1 MLRNFHVLWVLVAV
15 VGYAAGIRAQEYSSF
30 VVFGDSLSDSGNIA
44 HALSLP
50 TGSSFTTN
58 PDPVWAR
65 IVAHTFR
72 SPGLHSLSG
81 GSNHAFGGACVNPDS
96 PCTVP
101 VPGIGQQID
110 QYLSSR
116 PSGAADPDA
125 LYAVWGGAN
134 DVLAVAEA
142 AASTSPGVRAVNPRA
157 ATLAAARAYTDH
169 IRRLQ
174 EAGARHV
181 VVFNLVDA
189 GETPFARRAG
199 DPRIPA
205 ALTALVTLYNEELD
219 ASFRSLNAGI
229 VPINT
234 FALFGE
240 VLHDPTTYGF
250 TNVHGAA
257 CSPSER
263 LPVCGPSGSG
273 SRLTYDPGTN
283 RSHLFADD
291 KHPSGAAHEIVA
303 SVVTSTLA
311 APVQVSLAGEAGVDA
326 VATHRRVVSREQM
339 SDFGLER
346 AVGSW
351 RGYTA
356 GHLGK
361 RGLDALPRLGKA
373 RSDVQAITLGA
384 SQRVATSRWWGA
396 ALSVGR
402 HYNDVSG
409 AVLESNTVVGS
420 VHGAWRQG
428 RLDLSGS
435 LNLGRSQVDIERSI
449 ALGPAMRTEHG
460 STTAGQFGVDIDLG
474 WTLWDLETSR
484 HVLALGVSWLNQ
496 KIDGYR
502 ERGSSSTAMNFSGFD
517 RGPLVVRGGYRITGH
532 THLGGVTFRPYAGVA
547 HERELNDSPVWVTA
561 GSNTMPGRFTAS
573 GFVPPGQ
580 WLSADVGVSASLGE
594 RTVAVVGYSGRYGH
608 RSRGDHQLNLGLQ
621 IAF

>member
-1 MLRNFHVLWVLVAV
+1 MLRNFRVLCVLVAV
-15 VGYAAGIRAQEYSSF
+15 VGYAAGVRAQEYSSF

-44 HALSLP
+44 HALGLP

-219 ASFRSLNAGI
+219 AGFRSLDAGI

-240 VLHDPTTYGF
+240 VLQDPTTYGF

-273 SRLTYDPGTN
+273 SRVTYDPGTN

-311 APVQVSLAGEAGVDA
+311 ARTIPA
-326 VATHRRVVSREQM
+326 
-339 SDFGLER
+339 
-346 AVGSW
+346 
-351 RGYTA
+351 
-356 GHLGK
+356 
-361 RGLDALPRLGKA
+361 KA
-373 RSDVQAITLGA
+373 RAG
-384 SQRVATSRWWGA
+384 
-396 ALSVGR
+396 
-402 HYNDVSG
+402 
-409 AVLESNTVVGS
+409 
-420 VHGAWRQG
+420 
-428 RLDLSGS
+428 
-435 LNLGRSQVDIERSI
+435 
-449 ALGPAMRTEHG
+449 RTE
-460 STTAGQFGVDIDLG
+460 
-474 WTLWDLETSR
+474 
-484 HVLALGVSWLNQ
+484 
-496 KIDGYR
+496 
-502 ERGSSSTAMNFSGFD
+502 
-517 RGPLVVRGGYRITGH
+517 
-532 THLGGVTFRPYAGVA
+532 
-547 HERELNDSPVWVTA
+547 
-561 GSNTMPGRFTAS
+561 
-573 GFVPPGQ
+573 
-580 WLSADVGVSASLGE
+580 
-594 RTVAVVGYSGRYGH
+594 
-608 RSRGDHQLNLGLQ
+608 
-621 IAF
+621 